1 MENEINF
8 VPSMDDLVFE
18 NRNKEYVAY
27 AIRKKYN
34 RTVLWAI
41 LVGIIVLSSAVVTP
55 YILASVN
62 SKKRVREEKVV
73 QATMEKL
80 DQPIDAPPP
89 PPPPPPPA
97 EAQAQ
102 VKFVA
107 PVVVD
112 SIKVKGPSMA
122 TGDEAKNII
131 KDENVNVKPV
141 APPVEVE
148 APKKEEQVFYVVE
161 ESPTFQGGDI
171 SGFRN
176 FIQKSLVYPE
186 VAQEN
191 GIQGKVYIS
200 FIVES
205 SGKVSNVKVLRG
217 VDPALDKE
225 AVRAI
230 EASPL
235 WSPGKQRGKAVR
247 VSFTIPIVFQLQ

>member
-1 MENEINF
+1 
-8 VPSMDDLVFE
+8 MDDLVFE
-18 NRNKEYVAY
+18 NRNKEYGAY
-27 AIRKKYN
+27 VIRKKYN
-34 RTVLWAI
+34 RTMLWAI
-41 LVGIIVLSSAVVTP
+41 MVGIIILSIAVITP
-55 YILASVN
+55 YILATVN
-62 SKKRVREEKVV
+62 HNRKIKVEKVV
-73 QATMEKL
+73 QATMDKL
-80 DQPIDAPPP
+80 DQPIDVPP

-97 EAQAQ
+97 QAQAQ

-112 SIKVKGPSMA
+112 SIKVKGPTLA
-122 TGDEAKNII
+122 TGDEAKNLI
-131 KDENVNVKPV
+131 KDQDVNKPV
-141 APPVEVE
+141 APPVEIDQ
-148 APKKEEQVFYVVE
+148 PKEEQVFYVVE
-161 ESPTFQGGDI
+161 EAPTFQGGDI

-200 FIVES
+200 FIVEPT
-205 SGKVSNVKVLRG
+205 GKVSNVKVLRG
-217 VDPALDKE
+217 VDPSLDKE

-230 EASPL
+230 ENSPK